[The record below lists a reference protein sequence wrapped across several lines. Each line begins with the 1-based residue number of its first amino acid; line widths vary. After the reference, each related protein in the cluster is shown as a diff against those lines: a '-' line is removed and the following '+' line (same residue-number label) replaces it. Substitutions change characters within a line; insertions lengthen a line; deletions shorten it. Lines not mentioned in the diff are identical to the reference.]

1 MGGTAAGLPQ
11 CPFTRPLTRPAIYS
25 MPNRNKAAERP
36 EKGRPGGVF
45 FFIKILVFIGVM
57 DKINGFLIGLVL

>member
-1 MGGTAAGLPQ
+1 MVSERMGGTAAGLPQ

-36 EKGRPGGVF
+36 EKGRPGGAF
-45 FFIKILVFIGVM
+45 FL
-57 DKINGFLIGLVL
+57 